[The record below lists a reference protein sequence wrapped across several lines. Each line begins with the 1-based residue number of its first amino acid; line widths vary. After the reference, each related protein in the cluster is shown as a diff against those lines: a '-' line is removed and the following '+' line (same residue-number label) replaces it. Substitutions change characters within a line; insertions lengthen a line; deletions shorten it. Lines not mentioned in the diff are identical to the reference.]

1 MSRPQHR
8 PSRHTHAAPRPFSD
22 WIGTAV
28 LDQDVTLG
36 PRLEAVAG
44 LDRQRWCVVAITVQV
59 ACTPGVA
66 DSVWVDAVD
75 LGAIDN
81 ADGGFFEI
89 LKLAAAH
96 GSVPVTRF
104 HLDGA
109 TADDILTL
117 MTGCRFQVQ
126 LAGLDAALN
135 VVSHENVRHENVEH
149 ESVRPHATSR
159 TATSL
164 RRRNGTVHG
173 GS

>member
-1 MSRPQHR
+1 MSGSQRR

-22 WIGTAV
+22 WVGTAV

-44 LDRQRWCVVAITVQV
+44 LDRQRWCVVAITVEA
-59 ACTPGVA
+59 ACTPGMV

-75 LGAIDN
+75 LGAIDIE
-81 ADGGFFEI
+81 DGSGFYEI
-89 LKLAAAH
+89 LKLASAH
-96 GSVPVTRF
+96 GSVPVTRL

-109 TADDILTL
+109 TAGDILAL
-117 MTGCRFQVQ
+117 MTGCRFQLQ

-135 VVSHENVRHENVEH
+135 VVRHENVK
-149 ESVRPHATSR
+149 PHDTRR

>member
-1 MSRPQHR
+1 MSRSQHR

-22 WIGTAV
+22 WVGTAV

-44 LDRQRWCVVAITVQV
+44 LDRQRWCVVAITVEA

-66 DSVWVDAVD
+66 DSGWVDAVD
-75 LGAIDN
+75 LGAIDVE
-81 ADGGFFEI
+81 DGGGFFEI
-89 LKLAAAH
+89 LKLAAAY
-96 GSVPVTRF
+96 GSVPVTRL

-109 TADDILTL
+109 TAGDILAL

-126 LAGLDAALN
+126 LAGLDAELN
-135 VVSHENVRHENVEH
+135 VVSYENVSHANVK
-149 ESVRPHATSR
+149 PHDTRR